1 MLRSFEYVRVSSVEE
16 GCRALAE
23 ARQGAV
29 LAGGTDLLVQMRS
42 GSASPDLLIDGKRI
56 EEWGQLA
63 VSDECVEIGAN
74 VSLARLV
81 DSRRL
86 RAICPA
92 LCTAAETIGTAT
104 LRNRATLAGNI
115 CNASPAADAAPV
127 LLVLGASVHAT
138 GSEGARRIPISGFF
152 QSVRKTVLR
161 RDEIVTSITMRPTP
175 GLRTAFHKQ
184 QRIRGHDLAVV
195 NVAGTYCPDSHV
207 VRMAIGSCAP
217 IPVLL
222 PTIDASGMDRTGI
235 TDRLMGAARQMLSPI
250 SDVRAAS
257 EYRWAVLQVLVQRVM
272 EELLGGG
279 SQ

>member
-1 MLRSFEYVRVSSVEE
+1 MFRSFEYLRVSSVEE
-16 GCRALAE
+16 GCRALAD
-23 ARQGAV
+23 ARQGAL
-29 LAGGTDLLVQMRS
+29 LAGGTDLLVQIRS
-42 GSASPDLLIDGKRI
+42 GAVSPDLLVDGKRI
-56 EEWGQLA
+56 EEWSRLA
-63 VSDECVEIGAN
+63 VSDQGVEIGAN

-86 RAICPA
+86 REICPA
-92 LCTAAETIGTAT
+92 LCSAAEAIGTAT

-127 LLVLGASVHAT
+127 LLVQGATVEVT
-138 GSEGARRIPISGFF
+138 GSRGARQIPISEFF
-152 QSVRKTVLR
+152 HGVRKTALR
-161 RDEIVTSITMRPTP
+161 RDEIVTSIAMRPTP

-207 VRMAIGSCAP
+207 VRMAVGSCAP

-222 PTIDASGMDRTGI
+222 PPIEAGGMSRNAIADRVM
-235 TDRLMGAARQMLSPI
+235 DAARQMLSPI

-257 EYRWAVLQVLVQRVM
+257 EYRWAVLGVLVQRVT
-272 EELLGGG
+272 EDLLGGG
-279 SQ
+279 SP